1 MYMEKRLIWAHSFGS
16 EISCTHGL
24 ACGQGAHPGGNVWQ
38 KKKKVI
44 HFKTRLL
51 SFEEAKEAEVPFKAA
66 VTY

>member
-1 MYMEKRLIWAHSFGS
+1 MKSAVPMVWPVVREHILVG
-16 EISCTHGL
+16 T
-24 ACGQGAHPGGNVWQ
+24 CGR